1 MANSSNSSGGNQFVI
16 DTTALTRWG
25 LRIGPD
31 AEKEIRKFIILG
43 LKESADVVQHREAR
57 EVPRGVSGKLA
68 KSIHQLVTEVAATI
82 GPDHKLK
89 YAYYVEKGT
98 KPHMPPV
105 DALKAWAESKGINPW
120 AVAKSIAQKGTKA
133 NPFVERTY
141 KGSKDDIKLIWE
153 RDVKLIR
160 DFLARV

>member
-1 MANSSNSSGGNQFVI
+1 MAAQQSGNQFVI
-16 DTTALTRWG
+16 DTNAITRWG
-25 LRIGPD
+25 MRIGPD
-31 AEKEIRKFIILG
+31 ATREIKKFIILG
-43 LKESADVVQHREAR
+43 LKESADVIQHREVK
-57 EVPRGVSGKLA
+57 EVPRGASGKLA

-89 YAYYVEKGT
+89 YAIYVEKGT

-105 DALKAWAESKGINPW
+105 DALKAWAEQKGLNPW
-120 AVAKSIAQKGTKA
+120 AVAMSIKKKGTKA

-141 KGSKDDIKLIWE
+141 KGSKEEVKAVWI

>member
-1 MANSSNSSGGNQFVI
+1 MASSSSSSGGNNFVI
-16 DTTALTRWG
+16 DTNAITRWAM
-25 LRIGPD
+25 RIGPD
-31 AEKEIRKFIILG
+31 AEKEIKKFIILG
-43 LKESADVVQHREAR
+43 LKESADVVYHKEVK
-57 EVPRGVSGKLA
+57 EVPRGATGKLA

-89 YAYYVEKGT
+89 YALYVEKGT

-105 DALKAWAESKGINPW
+105 DAIQAWAEQKGLNPW
-120 AVAKSIAQKGTKA
+120 AVAKSIAKKGTKA

-141 KGSKDDIKLIWE
+141 KGSKEDVKAVWV